1 MKVYISGS
9 ITNDFN
15 YKEKFKQAEEKLLK
29 MGHAVLNPTVIP
41 PMFSHEEHLHIDYAM
56 IDVSDALYMLK
67 DWEDSKGAK
76 LEKGYALKNGKKIFY
91 ENTNIKW
98 RITGE
103 V

>member
-1 MKVYISGS
+1 MKLYISGA

-41 PMFSHEEHLHIDYAM
+41 PMFSWEQHLHIDYAM
-56 IDVSDALYMLK
+56 IDISDALYMLK
-67 DWEDSKGAK
+67 DHENSKGACA
-76 LEKGYALKNGKKIFY
+76 EYAYAMQNNKKIFY
-91 ENTNIKW
+91 E
-98 RITGE
+98 GE